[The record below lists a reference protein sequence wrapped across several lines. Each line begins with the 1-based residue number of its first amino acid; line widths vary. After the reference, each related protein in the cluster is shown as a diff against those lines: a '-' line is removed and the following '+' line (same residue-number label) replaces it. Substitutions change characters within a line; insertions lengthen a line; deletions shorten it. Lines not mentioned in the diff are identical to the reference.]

1 MHSGRACF
9 SYVAHVPQY
18 IFWED
23 DFHLRASPSHQVL
36 CRLSQADM
44 AAPARPAAARKL
56 NPALSWARA
65 PPATVVKPSTRPSG
79 NHFCAVSEAD
89 EAMELGDPV
98 VVSRNERHARCQCAC
113 VPKRCVSAFMGAS
126 TVSQRGW
133 MIYDWADS
141 IFVVAS
147 T

>member
-1 MHSGRACF
+1 
-9 SYVAHVPQY
+9 
-18 IFWED
+18 
-23 DFHLRASPSHQVL
+23 
-36 CRLSQADM
+36 M
-44 AAPARPAAARKL
+44 AAPAGPAAARKL

-65 PPATVVKPSTRPSG
+65 PPATIVKPSTRPSG
-79 NHFCAVSEAD
+79 ARFGAVSEGD
-89 EAMELGDPV
+89 ELELGQGV
-98 VVSRNERHARCQCAC
+98 EVSGNVRQTRCQCAC
-113 VPKRCVSAFMGAS
+113 VPKRCVTAFMGAS